1 MIKRRTGRTLGVA
14 AAVTVALVAC
24 GDNDVFGPTPRDA
37 EFAASLG
44 IDLDAMTETASG
56 LFYVDEVVGT
66 GAVAGAGDIATVTY
80 TGWLPDGTEFDSQT
94 GFTFQI
100 GEPGIIDGFSEGVT
114 GMQIGGV
121 RTIVVPPSLGYG
133 SEGRDPVPGDAV
145 MVFELN
151 LTALN

>member
-14 AAVTVALVAC
+14 AVLTVALVAC
-24 GDNDVFGPTPRDA
+24 GGNAFGPTPEDV

-56 LFYVDEVVGT
+56 LFYVDEVDGE
-66 GAVAGAGDIATVTY
+66 GAVAGTGDVATMTY
-80 TGWLPDGTEFDSQT
+80 IGWLPDGTEFDRGT
-94 GFTFQI
+94 GYTFQI
-100 GEPGIIDGFSEGVT
+100 GAPGIIDGFSEGVT
-114 GMQIGGV
+114 GMKIGGV

-133 SEGRDPVPGDAV
+133 SEGREPVPADAV
-145 MVFELN
+145 IVFELT

>member
-1 MIKRRTGRTLGVA
+1 MIKRRSGRTLGLA

-24 GDNDVFGPTPRDA
+24 GGNAFGPTPRDA

-66 GAVAGAGDIATVTY
+66 GSAAATGDVVTVAY
-80 TGWLPDGTEFDSQT
+80 TGWLPDGEVFDSSP

-114 GMQIGGV
+114 GMQIGGE
-121 RTIVVPPSLGYG
+121 RTIVVSPELGYG
-133 SEGRDPVPGDAV
+133 SEGRLNVPGDAV
-145 MVFELN
+145 MVFKLT

>member
-1 MIKRRTGRTLGVA
+1 MIKRRTGRTLSLA

-24 GDNDVFGPTPRDA
+24 GGDAFGPTPRDA

-44 IDLDAMTETASG
+44 IDLDAMIETASG
-56 LFYVDEVVGT
+56 LFYRDEVVGT
-66 GAVAGAGDIATVTY
+66 GAVAGTSDVATVTY
-80 TGWLPDGTEFDSQT
+80 IGWLPDGAEFDSQA
-94 GFTFQI
+94 GFTFLI
-100 GEPGIIDGFSEGVT
+100 GQPGIIDGFSEGVT

-133 SEGRDPVPGDAV
+133 SEGREPVPADAV
-145 MVFELN
+145 IVFKLT

>member
-14 AAVTVALVAC
+14 AALTLALLAC
-24 GDNDVFGPTPRDA
+24 GSNAFGPTPRDA

-66 GAVAGAGDIATVTY
+66 GPAAAAGDIATVAY
-80 TGWLPDGTEFDSQT
+80 TGWLPDAEEFDSST
-94 GFTFQI
+94 GFTFQL
-100 GEPGIIDGFSEGVT
+100 GEPGIIDGFNEGVT

-145 MVFELN
+145 MVFELT

>member
-1 MIKRRTGRTLGVA
+1 MIKRRTGRTLGLA

-24 GDNDVFGPTPRDA
+24 GGNAFGPTPGDA

-66 GAVAGAGDIATVTY
+66 GSAAATGDVATVTY
-80 TGWLPDGTEFDSQT
+80 IGWLPDATEFDSGT
-94 GFTFQI
+94 GFTFLI
-100 GEPGIIDGFSEGVT
+100 GAPGIIAGFSEGVT
-114 GMQIGGV
+114 GMQSGGA
-121 RTIVVPPSLGYG
+121 RTIVVPPELGYG
-133 SEGRDPVPGDAV
+133 SEGRLNVPGDAV
-145 MVFELN
+145 MVFKLT

>member
-1 MIKRRTGRTLGVA
+1 MIKRRSGRTLGLA

-24 GDNDVFGPTPRDA
+24 GGNAFGPTPRDA

-66 GAVAGAGDIATVTY
+66 GSAAATGDVVTVAY
-80 TGWLPDGTEFDSQT
+80 TGWLPDGEVFDSSP

-114 GMQIGGV
+114 GMQIGGGADD
-121 RTIVVPPSLGYG
+121 R
-133 SEGRDPVPGDAV
+133 RVPGAGVWLGGAPKRTRGCGHGLQADPHGA
-145 MVFELN
+145 
-151 LTALN
+151 

>member
-1 MIKRRTGRTLGVA
+1 MIKRRTGRTLSLA

-24 GDNDVFGPTPRDA
+24 GGNPFGPTPRDA

-44 IDLDAMTETASG
+44 IDLDAMTETESG
-56 LFYVDEVVGT
+56 LFYRDDVVGT
-66 GAVAGAGDIATVTY
+66 GAAAGAGDVATVTY
-80 TGWLPDGTEFDSQT
+80 IGWLPDGTEFDSQT
-94 GFTFQI
+94 GFAFQI

-114 GMQIGGV
+114 GMQLGGE

-133 SEGRDPVPGDAV
+133 SEGRLNVPGDAV
-145 MVFELN
+145 MVFKLT